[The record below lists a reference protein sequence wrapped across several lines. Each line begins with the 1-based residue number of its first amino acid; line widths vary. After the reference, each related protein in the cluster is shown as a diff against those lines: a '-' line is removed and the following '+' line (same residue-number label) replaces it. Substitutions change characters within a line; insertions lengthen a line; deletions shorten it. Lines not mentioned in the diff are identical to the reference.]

1 MKKSFLSILI
11 VLALC
16 LTLLPTAALADTSP
30 ADVAVTFPQPVPGAN
45 ISQSMQAA
53 AGNAG
58 SGLTLYLTGP
68 SLWQDGK
75 ISKLNENEV
84 YAEGSVYMLQFI
96 FYTQEPITT
105 ESGITCNG
113 NPVTLYS
120 DYDALT
126 GALSAYDGAQD
137 AYMAYVMFSE
147 DGTGDPDMDLTDL
160 YLLTLFAFVRVSRP
174 LTTVEV
180 STAADLRTAIE
191 TGTDDIV
198 KLTGDITIS
207 ESLTVSRSVTLD
219 LNDHVLTITGDE
231 QFLTVSGRDTKVTLT
246 DSAETKTERKF
257 SINQDGA
264 WVPDENG
271 DKTVTGGVITGGKT
285 GADLYGTPAVNS
297 GVCIENH
304 GTLTVTDGTVSA
316 PIRNIRGTIA
326 GSGTFNGTVINEDKL
341 TGGIFNGPVANYM
354 GKALSDATI
363 SGGIFYGTV
372 ANGYNYYT
380 ANGEEA
386 LDGRKGGLIAGGTFY
401 GKVTNAFQSKISGGS
416 FYGEVDNR
424 DRSDFRP
431 NYLGI
436 LAGGTF
442 YAGHPGTVADGCCTV
457 TYNYGN
463 PGGTYAIQ
471 IVQEAETA
479 IRPTDPDGKN
489 LTFTGWYRDPDG
501 TNPYD
506 FTGAV
511 TGDMTLYAG
520 WEESVLGIIVTDEN
534 GNEVYVTNKNYAD
547 VLGDGTVSY
556 TWGGFNSSEIPSEYW
571 DDSRLYITDAAIEK
585 LLAGEE
591 IPGVELSKLT
601 LNGAKL
607 QKIEAFCVPG
617 SSNMYLWY
625 FPIELKGENRIT
637 YSGTDAALDWT
648 ENPVLLLTGGGS
660 LTVDAPGAK
669 TAVAF
674 GDNGRYYQR
683 GGNVTLTAKDYGI
696 AESPYDFTFTDGS
709 LTIQAGNP
717 ENSGSGA
724 LCNADSFFDHCSIT
738 ENAAFLLGDSA
749 DAPVKFYPPFTRESL
764 FDQYMNALDAETIT
778 HEPYYVSL
786 FTSCTV
792 TFDSNGGSAVDVQA
806 VTYGKTAQEPAV
818 PTRSGYT
825 FVGWYLGETAY
836 DFDTPVTENIT
847 LTAHWTFSEQFSLA
861 PGGTYY
867 FDLSGENLPGLAY
880 NDLPDTTLHY
890 VPFTYAG
897 TVDAYSLESETD
909 DDTQSYNHS
918 LFIADYNVTHFVSW
932 DELTEEDLIFGR
944 PLTANGVSYTLRAPS
959 AGNHNEGSYGDSDYH
974 IAPTNN
980 EWDAVLRKSDSYIGN
995 WDRLYSAGQDT
1006 QLGAKGM
1013 ATYRGYLSVGGWIFT
1028 VKGGGGSA
1036 GDCFRPVLE
1045 VPTTAGMDADA
1056 LKAVTLDLNGG
1067 SLGKESSIAIIVKNG
1082 AGFTAPAAEGLTR
1095 PAGNTGS
1102 RFRWLGDDG
1111 NLYLPG
1117 ETVPASVSA
1126 LTAQWE
1132 YDSSDSARCRLI
1144 FETGGGSA
1152 LPTVI
1157 VPFGTTVE
1165 LAEYVPARTGYVFT
1179 GWYADKTLTEKITS
1193 VKMAGDRTVYAGWRT
1208 SGLPFDDVQPDDWF
1222 FGDVQYV
1229 YENDLMNGTS
1239 ANRFSPLSSTT
1250 RAMVVTVLWRLE
1262 NSPVVNY
1269 AMSFKDVNE
1278 GAWYGEAVRW
1288 AAASGIVTGYDAE
1301 TFGPNDS
1308 VTREQ
1313 LAAILYRYAE
1323 YRDIDVSV
1331 GEDTNILSYE
1341 DALTISDYAVPAMQW
1356 ACGAGLIQGAD
1367 GRLMPRSDA
1376 SRAQIAAI
1384 LHRFCENCMK

>member
-16 LTLLPTAALADTSP
+16 LTLLPTAALADGPASP
-30 ADVAVTFPQPVPGAN
+30 VDAAVTFPQPVPGAN
-45 ISQSMQAA
+45 ISQSMQSA

-75 ISKLNENEV
+75 TSKLDENAV

-105 ESGITCNG
+105 ESNVTCNG

-120 DYDALT
+120 DYDELT

-137 AYMAYVMFSE
+137 AYMAFVMFSE
-147 DGTGDPDMDLTDL
+147 DGTGDPSMDLTDL
-160 YLLTLFAFVRVSRP
+160 YLLTLFACVRVSRP

-180 STAADLRTAIE
+180 STADALRAAIE

-198 KLTGDITIS
+198 KLTADIDLSEGLTIN
-207 ESLTVSRSVTLD
+207 RSVTLD
-219 LNDHVLTITGDE
+219 LNDHVLTITGKDR
-231 QFLTVSGRDTKVTLT
+231 FITVSGMISKTIELTLT
-246 DSAETKTERKF
+246 DSAATKTERRF
-257 SINQDGA
+257 RIDQDGA

-271 DKTVTGGVITGGKT
+271 DQTVSGGVITGGKAGVDPY
-285 GADLYGTPAVNS
+285 GALAVYS
-297 GVCIENH
+297 GVDIQTY
-304 GTLTVTDGTVSA
+304 GTLTVTGGTVNA
-316 PIRNIRGTIA
+316 PVLNIRGVIA
-326 GSGTFNGTVINEDKL
+326 GSGTFNGTVVNEDRI
-341 TGGIFNGPVANYM
+341 TGGTFNGA
-354 GKALSDATI
+354 
-363 SGGIFYGTV
+363 V
-372 ANGYNYYT
+372 ANGYNHYT
-380 ANGEEA
+380 ANGEEG
-386 LDGRKGGLIAGGTFY
+386 LDGRNGGLISGGTFC
-401 GKVTNAFQSKISGGS
+401 GKVTNAFSGKIAGGS

-424 DRSDFRP
+424 ERTYSGYQYR
-431 NYLGI
+431 GT

-457 TYNYGN
+457 TYGYGK

-471 IVQEAETA
+471 IVQKGETA
-479 IRPTDPDGKN
+479 IRPADPDGKN
-489 LTFTGWYRDPDG
+489 LTFTGWHTDLSG

-506 FTGAV
+506 FTRTV

-520 WEESVLGIIVTDEN
+520 WEESVLGIIVTDEK
-534 GNEVYVTNKNYAD
+534 GSEVYVTDKNYMD

-556 TWGGFNSSEIPSEYW
+556 IRGRFDSTKIPSEYW
-571 DDSRLYITDAAIEK
+571 DNSRLYVTDAAIQK

-617 SSNMYLWY
+617 RMYLWY
-625 FPIELKGENRIT
+625 FPIELNGENRIT
-637 YSGTDAALDWT
+637 YPGEEVALDWT
-648 ENPVLLLTGGGS
+648 QNPVLLLTGDGS
-660 LTVDAPGAK
+660 LTVDAKGAK

-683 GGNVTLTAKDYGI
+683 GGKVTLTAKDYGI
-696 AESPYDFTFTDGS
+696 AENPYDFTFTDGS
-709 LTIQAGNP
+709 LTIQAGNS
-717 ENSGSGA
+717 ENPSSGA
-724 LCNADSFFDHCSIT
+724 LDGADSFFHHCDIT

-749 DAPVKFYPPFTRESL
+749 ENPVEFYPPFTRESL

-778 HEPYYVSL
+778 HEPYYMSL
-786 FTSCTV
+786 FTRHTV
-792 TFDSNGGSAVDVQA
+792 TFETGGGSEVDTQNVA
-806 VTYGKTAQEPAV
+806 YGEKVQEPV
-818 PTRSGYT
+818 IPTKAGYS
-825 FVGWYLGETAY
+825 FAGWYLGETQF
-836 DFDTPVTENIT
+836 DFDTPVTESIT
-847 LTAHWTFSEQFSLA
+847 LTAQWTL
-861 PGGTYY
+861 
-867 FDLSGENLPGLAY
+867 
-880 NDLPDTTLHY
+880 
-890 VPFTYAG
+890 
-897 TVDAYSLESETD
+897 
-909 DDTQSYNHS
+909 
-918 LFIADYNVTHFVSW
+918 
-932 DELTEEDLIFGR
+932 
-944 PLTANGVSYTLRAPS
+944 
-959 AGNHNEGSYGDSDYH
+959 
-974 IAPTNN
+974 
-980 EWDAVLRKSDSYIGN
+980 
-995 WDRLYSAGQDT
+995 
-1006 QLGAKGM
+1006 
-1013 ATYRGYLSVGGWIFT
+1013 
-1028 VKGGGGSA
+1028 
-1036 GDCFRPVLE
+1036 
-1045 VPTTAGMDADA
+1045 
-1056 LKAVTLDLNGG
+1056 
-1067 SLGKESSIAIIVKNG
+1067 
-1082 AGFTAPAAEGLTR
+1082 
-1095 PAGNTGS
+1095 
-1102 RFRWLGDDG
+1102 
-1111 NLYLPG
+1111 
-1117 ETVPASVSA
+1117 
-1126 LTAQWE
+1126 
-1132 YDSSDSARCRLI
+1132 DSSDSARCRLT

-1152 LPTVI
+1152 LPAVI

-1179 GWYADKTLTEKITS
+1179 GWYADKALTEKISS

-1208 SGLPFDDVQPDDWF
+1208 SGLPFDDVQPDNWF

-1239 ANRFSPLSSTT
+1239 ANRFGPLASTT
-1250 RAMVVTVLWRLE
+1250 RGMVVTVLWRLE

-1269 AMSFKDVNE
+1269 AMSFRDVDE

-1288 AAASGIVTGYDAE
+1288 AAANGIVTGYDAE
-1301 TFGPNDS
+1301 TFGANDS

-1313 LAAILYRYAE
+1313 LAAILHRYAE

-1384 LHRFCENCMK
+1384 LHRFCENCLK